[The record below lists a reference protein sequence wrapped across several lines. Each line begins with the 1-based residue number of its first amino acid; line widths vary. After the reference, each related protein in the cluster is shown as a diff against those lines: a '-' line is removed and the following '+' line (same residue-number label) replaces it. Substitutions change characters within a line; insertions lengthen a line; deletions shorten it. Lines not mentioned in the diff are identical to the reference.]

1 MYVGIHQLK
10 TSEPPVSNQS
20 AAFEVPADAHGH
32 LGSRHAGPVG
42 CHRATVAVAPAGL
55 RGRLRGGSG
64 LETWEGLRVERWAGE
79 VGRNRIGFVL
89 FCRNNKARPAW
100 NWKMWFDLL
109 VEGLRFTH
117 FTQHTRLSI
126 SALAVIQLC
135 WARTLCSGTM
145 SQPLQLQPRNP
156 VKALFVP
163 ITETQMAELQAL
175 SERGCLE
182 DEKSCWILLVSFF
195 ATHWTP
201 KIPFKIMKES
211 ACTISQ
217 LSL

>member
-1 MYVGIHQLK
+1 MKPQSP
-10 TSEPPVSNQS
+10 TSLLPSS
-20 AAFEVPADAHGH
+20 EVPADPHGH
-32 LGSRHAGPVG
+32 LRSRHAGPVG

-64 LETWEGLRVERWAGE
+64 LETWDVLRVERWAGE

-109 VEGLRFTH
+109 VEGLRFTMIYS
-117 FTQHTRLSI
+117 FYPAY
-126 SALAVIQLC
+126 SAKYFC
-135 WARTLCSGTM
+135 TLFSGTM
-145 SQPLQLQPRNP
+145 SSQPLQLPLQLQPRNP

-175 SERGCLE
+175 SERGCL
-182 DEKSCWILLVSFF
+182 DF
-195 ATHWTP
+195 
-201 KIPFKIMKES
+201 
-211 ACTISQ
+211 
-217 LSL
+217 